1 MDGKIFLVTLHET
14 NIVLEKYE
22 QIHLIDDLPINNGG
36 CSKAMLV
43 LSEGKFSCVFV
54 CSGPQVSV
62 PYSSI
67 IFCELKHVL
76 NKWLQITQYDCTL

>member
-1 MDGKIFLVTLHET
+1 M
-14 NIVLEKYE
+14 EKYE

-62 PYSSI
+62 TYSSI